1 MPAELARPTRRG
13 AALLLLA
20 LTSACPRA
28 GGSASPTG
36 EGEPV
41 DEVEEPA
48 PPDVPLLPDQPANR
62 EPGEQLDLTIPLL
75 GDDPLALAS
84 LRGRP
89 VVLDISSSSELGWA
103 ALHAFEHELVEA
115 HPDVVVIVVS
125 LDADAGALTGMPSNL
140 ALAWDPDGALAAKLS
155 LAILP
160 TLFVLDRKGRIVAL
174 LSGYDEED
182 TLAVL
187 SQAVDEALASAPAPT
202 P

>member
-13 AALLLLA
+13 SALLLLA

-28 GGSASPTG
+28 GGSANPTA

-75 GDDPLALAS
+75 GDDPLSLAS

-125 LDADAGALTGMPSNL
+125 LDADAGALTAMPSNL
-140 ALAWDPDGALAAKLS
+140 ALAWDPDGALAARLS

-160 TLFVLDRKGRIVAL
+160 TLFVLDREGRIVAL

-187 SQAVDEALASAPAPT
+187 SQAVDEALASAPAP
-202 P
+202 

>member
-1 MPAELARPTRRG
+1 MRAELG
-13 AALLLLA
+13 VALLLVA
-20 LTSACPRA
+20 SASGCPRA
-28 GGSASPTG
+28 SGSASPSG
-36 EGEPV
+36 EDEAV
-41 DEVEEPA
+41 DAVDEPA
-48 PPDVPLLPDQPANR
+48 PPDLPLLPTQPANR
-62 EPGEQLDLTIPLL
+62 EPGEQLELTIPLL

-89 VVLDISSSSELGWA
+89 VVLDISSSSEQGWT

-140 ALAWDPDGALAAKLS
+140 ALAWDPDGALAARLS

-160 TLFVLDRKGRIVAL
+160 TLFVLDRQGRIVAL

-182 TLAVL
+182 TLVVL
-187 SQAVDEALASAPAPT
+187 SQAVDEALASAPT